1 MTTNQ
6 IGVAMILILAAIIAG
21 EVTAYRRDRREW
33 ERRDR
38 EWRARMDAIA
48 GEADANEPR

>member
-1 MTTNQ
+1 MSAHQ
-6 IGVAMILILAAIIAG
+6 IGVAMLAILAALVAG

-38 EWRARMDAIA
+38 EWKAAVAAIA
-48 GEADANEPR
+48 GDESDD